1 MEESP
6 RGGRKRGYP
15 SSGSPP
21 STKKPLIFPSFQDIP
36 NLPSNIKSLCHLI
49 ATTPALN
56 IEQSLQQAAIH
67 VTPNDV
73 EHVLKLSYGFPG
85 QAVKFFRW
93 SGRHLNDNHT
103 PYAWNLVVDIL
114 GKNRF
119 FDAMWDA
126 IKSMNKEGL
135 LSLSTFAS
143 VFSTYIAADRLREA
157 VAAFEVM
164 ENYGCTRDV
173 VALNSL
179 LSAICRDG
187 GRTVD
192 ACDYLQVA
200 KKFVRPDADT
210 YAILLEGWEGE
221 GDKGVA
227 GAKETFAE
235 MVIEIGWDPANV
247 PAYDSFLCSLVRGP
261 DGLLEAIKFVDSMRD
276 RRCYPGVRFFKAA
289 LDECRKCHDIRTAEF
304 FWEVLVMRKVFQPTT
319 EMYNSMIVLY
329 CHRGDTDAARRLLD
343 EMVFQGAFPDVL
355 TYNLL
360 FQFLIKGRKLRDAS
374 AVFAEM
380 VKNECVPEQANC
392 DAAVKAYV
400 DGGDPLM
407 AMKVWKCLVENYSKD
422 LERTA
427 DFLVVGLRDLN
438 RVPEAVKYA
447 EDMIGRG
454 IRLSSSTLSKLRQS
468 LVKERKEFTCTWLV
482 GADDNKAHFSSSYS
496 LATKCSKKLICSAY
510 HRQVNATL
518 VVLRLLSQPP
528 LPMSH

>member
-1 MEESP
+1 MEESHP
-6 RGGRKRGYP
+6 RGRRKRAHP
-15 SSGSPP
+15 SSPSSPIP
-21 STKKPLIFPSFQDIP
+21 NTARTRPNFPSFQDIP
-36 NLPSNIKSLCHLI
+36 DLPSNVKSLCHLI
-49 ATTPALN
+49 ATTSAAAV
-56 IEQSLQQAAIH
+56 EQSLQDAGIRVA
-67 VTPNDV
+67 PGDV
-73 EHVLKLSYGFPG
+73 EQVLKLSYGFPG

-103 PYAWNLVVDIL
+103 PYSWNLVVDLL

-135 LSLSTFAS
+135 LSLATFAS
-143 VFSTYIAADRLREA
+143 VFSSYVAADRVREA

-164 ENYGCTRDV
+164 ENYGCVRDV

-179 LSAICRDG
+179 LSAICRD

-200 KKFVRPDADT
+200 KKFVRPDADS
-210 YAILLEGWEGE
+210 YAVLMEGWEGE
-221 GDKGVA
+221 KGVG

-247 PAYDSFLCSLVRGP
+247 PAYDSFLCTLVRGP

-276 RRCYPGVRFFKAA
+276 RRCYPGVRFLKAA
-289 LDECRKCHDIRTAEF
+289 LDECLKCHDIRTAEF
-304 FWEVLVMRKVFQPTT
+304 FWEVMVVGKVLQPTT

-329 CHRGDTDAARRLLD
+329 CYRSDTEAARRMLE
-343 EMVFQGAFPDVL
+343 EMVYHGAFPDGT

-360 FQFLIKGRKLRDAS
+360 FQFLIKGRKLREAS

-392 DAAVKAYV
+392 DAAVKAYL
-400 DGGDPLM
+400 DNGDPFM
-407 AMKVWKCLVENYSKD
+407 AMKVWKCLVENYQKD

-427 DFLVVGLRDLN
+427 NFLVVGLRDLT

-454 IRLSSSTLSKLRQS
+454 IRLSTSTLSKLRQS
-468 LVKERKEFTCTWLV
+468 LVKERKEFVYEEL
-482 GADDNKAHFSSSYS
+482 
-496 LATKCSKKLICSAY
+496 
-510 HRQVNATL
+510 
-518 VVLRLLSQPP
+518 LRKWK
-528 LPMSH
+528 SH